1 MKARLLALYLPQFHP
16 IPENDLWWGKGFTE
30 WTNVGKAQRYF
41 RNHYQ
46 PRVPADLGYYDLRV
60 AETRQAQADMA
71 REYGVEGF
79 VYWHYW
85 FGNGKRLLERPFN
98 EVLACGEPD
107 FPFALAWANESWR
120 GFAHGITNRN
130 MLIEQLYGGVE
141 DYTAHFRAVLPAF
154 RDHRYITVDGKPLFM
169 IYKPLA
175 DPEVKVF
182 IATWRELAE
191 RNGLPGIY
199 FVGHDNAPVPNIEAV
214 FSTGVDAV
222 NPLRLVG
229 YFNVKHSFFERQR
242 IKFDRWRKIPLNY
255 PYERMA
261 ACFLD
266 RDEDTRENVF
276 PSVIPNWDH
285 TPRSGR
291 EGWIVTDSTPELF
304 GKHLR
309 KAVEMVRGEGSRTP
323 GHSAEILERM
333 GRGKLCRA
341 GPEMGTRVS
350 RSHPAGDRGRMIVR
364 DEFSPFPCLLCGCPL
379 NGLASLRDFCYIRSR
394 KT

>member
-1 MKARLLALYLPQFHP
+1 M
-16 IPENDLWWGKGFTE
+16 
-30 WTNVGKAQRYF
+30 
-41 RNHYQ
+41 
-46 PRVPADLGYYDLRV
+46 
-60 AETRQAQADMA
+60 
-71 REYGVEGF
+71 
-79 VYWHYW
+79 
-85 FGNGKRLLERPFN
+85 LERPFN
-98 EVLACGEPD
+98 EVLASGEPD

-191 RNGLPGIY
+191 KNGLPGIY
-199 FVGHDNAPVPNIEAV
+199 FVGHENAPVPNVGAI

-229 YFNVKHSFFERQR
+229 DFNVRHSFFERQR
-242 IKFDRWRKIPLNY
+242 VKFDRWRKIPLNY

-261 ACFLD
+261 AYFLNG
-266 RDEDTRENVF
+266 DEDTRENVF

-285 TPRSGR
+285 TPRSGK

-309 KAVEMVRGEGSRTP
+309 EAGCGNGPGKSSRTP
-323 GHSAEILERM
+323 DHPAEILERM

-341 GPEMGTRVS
+341 GPEMGPRVS
-350 RSHPAGDRGRMIVR
+350 RSHPAGGDGRVIVR
-364 DEFSPFPCLLCGCPL
+364 DALPVPRLSRSPFRARSVPVACSFRACRVPVPRPSRACPP
-379 NGLASLRDFCYIRSR
+379 NGLISLRDFCYISSR

>member
-1 MKARLLALYLPQFHP
+1 MPGHSLAVQGLAVCSGIRVRLSDQCMKARLLALYLPQFHP

-30 WTNVGKAQRYF
+30 WTNVGKARRYF

-98 EVLACGEPD
+98 EVLASGEPD

-191 RNGLPGIY
+191 KNGLPGIY
-199 FVGHDNAPVPNIEAV
+199 FVGHENAPVPNVGAI

-229 YFNVKHSFFERQR
+229 YFNVRHSFFERQR
-242 IKFDRWRKIPLNY
+242 
-255 PYERMA
+255 ERGV
-261 ACFLD
+261 D
-266 RDEDTRENVF
+266 RDGFHARAVRE
-276 PSVIPNWDH
+276 
-285 TPRSGR
+285 TPPG
-291 EGWIVTDSTPELF
+291 GCGNGP
-304 GKHLR
+304 GKS
-309 KAVEMVRGEGSRTP
+309 SRTP
-323 GHSAEILERM
+323 DHPAEILERM

-341 GPEMGTRVS
+341 GPEMGARVS
-350 RSHPAGDRGRMIVR
+350 RSHPAGGDGRVIVR
-364 DEFSPFPCLLCGCPL
+364 DALPVPRPFCACRMLVPRLSRACSAPVACLFRARRAPV
-379 NGLASLRDFCYIRSR
+379 RRTD
-394 KT
+394 

>member
-1 MKARLLALYLPQFHP
+1 MYESEIIGIVFASISPPP
-16 IPENDLWWGKGFTE
+16 IPENDLWRGKGFTE
-30 WTNVGKAQRYF
+30 WTNVGKARRYF

-98 EVLACGEPD
+98 EVLASGEPD
-107 FPFALAWANESWR
+107 FPFALAWTNESWR

-169 IYKPLA
+169 IYRPLA

-191 RNGLPGIY
+191 KNGLPGIY
-199 FVGHDNAPVPNIEAV
+199 FVGHENAPVPNVGAI

-229 YFNVKHSFFERQR
+229 YFNVRHSFFERQR
-242 IKFDRWRKIPLNY
+242 VKFDRWRKIPLNY

-261 ACFLD
+261 AYFLNG
-266 RDEDTRENVF
+266 DEDTRENVF

-285 TPRSGR
+285 TPRSGK

-309 KAVEMVRGEGSRTP
+309 EAVEMVRGKAPEHRIILLKSWNEWAEGNYVEP
-323 GHSAEILERM
+323 DLKW
-333 GRGKLCRA
+333 GRGYLEAIRREIA
-341 GPEMGTRVS
+341 
-350 RSHPAGDRGRMIVR
+350 
-364 DEFSPFPCLLCGCPL
+364 DE
-379 NGLASLRDFCYIRSR
+379 
-394 KT
+394 